1 MKTGL
6 TFCLSLF
13 ISLVSTAQIENIP
26 DVNSSNIDSLRSELA
41 NTIFGE
47 EAIPEFKLCDQKDTK
62 STLALQYPPQHM
74 GRMEV
79 GIVTLKYGF
88 TSKIYIIHPQ
98 RDNGLNIPIIY
109 HSGHGYGVFRE
120 DALVNYDSLTIS
132 HFLSEGFTVIG
143 IDMPFMADNT
153 SPIEVTEDNYTHAMW
168 GHVDLFYLKN
178 PFYYFMAPIRSVIDF
193 LQTNRNYNE
202 FIMYGLSGGGWS
214 TTLYSAID
222 TRIKLSFPVAG
233 SVPIPIRQ
241 ERDMG
246 DMEQFYPPFYDR
258 YNYSTLYFLGS
269 AGAGRKQYQV
279 LIKKDQCCFAYD
291 GKVLWEKQINDALKK
306 AGVPGTYEFSYDT
319 VSSSHHIS
327 TLALDSIQTHV
338 VSDMIN
344 EKMRE
349 LFSLSSS
356 RESNTICDNDTMQLN
371 LPEIGINTLEWYFN
385 GKKIDTATSYAYTVN
400 KEGQYNVVVQNL
412 SGGVIATKS
421 IEIKRQNIF
430 STPVITKSGN
440 KIYSSYGEGNMWYFN
455 GQRIAGVTTGSL
467 ILTKTGRYTVR
478 VTSLKCTSDLSEPF
492 DYGVTILPNPSA
504 TRLTVRLDQNL
515 ETIFWSLRTTQGA
528 EVMKGQFV
536 GETVISYNNAVKPG
550 IYFLILRNRK
560 GFNNVQKVL
569 VTK

>member
-1 MKTGL
+1 
-6 TFCLSLF
+6 
-13 ISLVSTAQIENIP
+13 
-26 DVNSSNIDSLRSELA
+26 
-41 NTIFGE
+41 
-47 EAIPEFKLCDQKDTK
+47 
-62 STLALQYPPQHM
+62 
-74 GRMEV
+74 
-79 GIVTLKYGF
+79 
-88 TSKIYIIHPQ
+88 
-98 RDNGLNIPIIY
+98 
-109 HSGHGYGVFRE
+109 
-120 DALVNYDSLTIS
+120 
-132 HFLSEGFTVIG
+132 
-143 IDMPFMADNT
+143 
-153 SPIEVTEDNYTHAMW
+153 
-168 GHVDLFYLKN
+168 
-178 PFYYFMAPIRSVIDF
+178 
-193 LQTNRNYNE
+193 
-202 FIMYGLSGGGWS
+202 
-214 TTLYSAID
+214 
-222 TRIKLSFPVAG
+222 
-233 SVPIPIRQ
+233 
-241 ERDMG
+241 
-246 DMEQFYPPFYDR
+246 
-258 YNYSTLYFLGS
+258 
-269 AGAGRKQYQV
+269 
-279 LIKKDQCCFAYD
+279 
-291 GKVLWEKQINDALKK
+291 
-306 AGVPGTYEFSYDT
+306 
-319 VSSSHHIS
+319 
-327 TLALDSIQTHV
+327 
-338 VSDMIN
+338 
-344 EKMRE
+344 MRE